1 MEQGID
7 FVLLWVDG
15 NDPAWRKEKAKY
27 SPESALADAEER
39 YRDWGL
45 LPFLFRGME
54 KFAPWFR
61 KIHFVTWGHL
71 PEWLNT
77 ENEKLHIVRHED
89 YLPKEALPL
98 FNSSALEIGLHRIPG
113 LSDKFVYFN
122 DDTFMMKPY
131 KPEDFFVGDKVVDM
145 LALQPVVA
153 NPKNPIMTH
162 VFTNNSLVLCKYFD
176 KRENMKKQPGAYF
189 KPGYPL
195 MYFGYNC
202 LEKVFPLFTGFYTIH
217 AAAPYLKK
225 TFEEVWSRE
234 EELLNEV
241 VTHRFREKTDVNQ
254 YLFREWQKLSGN
266 FVPRNI
272 QKYTKYFEIGTD
284 NRKLIEAIE
293 KQKYKML
300 CVNDGVVKENVDQI
314 REELIAAFTKIL
326 PDKCSFEKP

>member
-122 DDTFMMKPY
+122 DDTFFKI
-131 KPEDFFVGDKVVDM
+131 DF
-145 LALQPVVA
+145 
-153 NPKNPIMTH
+153 
-162 VFTNNSLVLCKYFD
+162 
-176 KRENMKKQPGAYF
+176 
-189 KPGYPL
+189 
-195 MYFGYNC
+195 
-202 LEKVFPLFTGFYTIH
+202 
-217 AAAPYLKK
+217 
-225 TFEEVWSRE
+225 
-234 EELLNEV
+234 
-241 VTHRFREKTDVNQ
+241 
-254 YLFREWQKLSGN
+254 
-266 FVPRNI
+266 
-272 QKYTKYFEIGTD
+272 
-284 NRKLIEAIE
+284 
-293 KQKYKML
+293 
-300 CVNDGVVKENVDQI
+300 
-314 REELIAAFTKIL
+314 
-326 PDKCSFEKP
+326 